1 MLYLFIFT
9 LAASQALRKNH
20 QPSCEQEEQEG
31 DGEERRAGEGETRRG
46 EHEEEQTA
54 GHQVSTKRRNVRIW
68 MFLKDLQ
75 SHNLP
80 LSVLRLSLFFM
91 LLLKTH
97 YCWVC
102 FNYSDL

>member
-54 GHQVSTKRRNVRIW
+54 GHQVSTKRGNVKIW
-68 MFLKDLQ
+68 MNVFEGSAEPQ
-75 SHNLP
+75 SASVCSQAQLILYASFKNSLL
-80 LSVLRLSLFFM
+80 LSVF
-91 LLLKTH
+91 
-97 YCWVC
+97 
-102 FNYSDL
+102 